1 MTDHVHPQRASYPLI
16 NTDDELVLV
25 FRNHIPAALAPTLY
39 VKAIGEAQFRI
50 DASRTLDERAGLL
63 VASFAAGAGD
73 TITLTVNGGAPTVL
87 TAGVQFTAA
96 VSNAATAISIAAAI
110 NTAAIGLVAT
120 YDETRAFV
128 FVAAGTTTA
137 GAQVKTFTIVS
148 SDLTAW
154 TPDTLATIGSVNT
167 LTTSS
172 QVTSIQLPTGTA
184 DPLKTVMFVRV
195 FSGRL
200 SVDVRSPVEFRS
212 YFRQPVTLRQT
223 TGHPGGWPTT
233 P

>member
-1 MTDHVHPQRASYPLI
+1 MTDHLHPQRASYPLV

-25 FRNHIPAALAPTLY
+25 FRHHIPAELAPTLY
-39 VKAIGEAQFRI
+39 VKAIGDAEFRI
-50 DASRTLDERAGLL
+50 DASRTLDERAGLF
-63 VASFAAGAGD
+63 VVSFAAGAGD

-87 TAGVQFTAA
+87 TAGIQFTAA

-110 NTAAIGLVAT
+110 NTAALGLVAT

-128 FVAAGTTTA
+128 YVAAGTTPA
-137 GAQVKTFTIVS
+137 GVQVKTFTIAS
-148 SDLTAW
+148 GDLTAW
-154 TPDTLATIGSVNT
+154 TPEPLAFIGSVNT
-167 LTTSS
+167 LTNS
-172 QVTSIQLPTGTA
+172 QVTSFQLPAGTA
-184 DPLKTVMFVRV
+184 DTLKTVMFIRM
-195 FSGRL
+195 FSGRV

-223 TGHPGGWPTT
+223 TGHPGGWPIS